1 MEDGAAAAEPPPPLP
16 PPAAEEERAADA
28 PQPEAPAESA
38 AEPAAAVAAAP
49 APAPP
54 PPAPPPPPLPRG
66 GVPGPLLV
74 AGVAAMM
81 AAGVKLLLRR
91 KPKRPA
97 DFGCIMAT
105 LDVAPA
111 PSPSPPAA
119 PLPLAGLRFGIKD
132 MCAPAAR
139 RGGAAGTFLPAPCP
153 ALSRLL
159 QQHIGADAHAAPPPL
174 AAQLRRARH
183 GDGLRQ
189 SGLAAHARARRGA
202 RARCGRTAGCG
213 RSRRVQ
219 NAHGRARLQV
229 RRVARVLCA
238 CALCACVGAPRGAAC
253 GSAGGAA

>member
-16 PPAAEEERAADA
+16 PPPAAEEERAAEA

-38 AEPAAAVAAAP
+38 AEPAVAVAAAP

-54 PPAPPPPPLPRG
+54 PPRG

-105 LDVAPA
+105 LDVPPA

-132 MCAPAAR
+132 MCAPARAPR
-139 RGGAAGTFLPAPCP
+139 RRSCRPHFLHFLGCCNA
-153 ALSRLL
+153 
-159 QQHIGADAHAAPPPL
+159 
-174 AAQLRRARH
+174 
-183 GDGLRQ
+183 
-189 SGLAAHARARRGA
+189 AAHWR
-202 RARCGRTAGCG
+202 
-213 RSRRVQ
+213 
-219 NAHGRARLQV
+219 
-229 RRVARVLCA
+229 
-238 CALCACVGAPRGAAC
+238 
-253 GSAGGAA
+253 